1 MWVTISFYII
11 NVTSCVPKYKICFL
25 WACFYIHQGQ
35 FSRGNETFSV
45 IGYISRVL
53 RKLIQLHVANFNFKH
68 NFALWIKN
76 LFFGGISYCSNH
88 VDIQHHIPYW
98 MVIMTYYCLMLVKVL
113 CPDSYELYTHV
124 ELICLLHNC
133 MIKQYAYIRIVFS
146 MYRFI
151 REISENYFYIDLS

>member
-1 MWVTISFYII
+1 MWSISILNITLHYG
-11 NVTSCVPKYKICFL
+11 SK
-25 WACFYIHQGQ
+25 
-35 FSRGNETFSV
+35 TFS
-45 IGYISRVL
+45 L
-53 RKLIQLHVANFNFKH
+53 EA
-68 NFALWIKN
+68 
-76 LFFGGISYCSNH
+76 SYCSND

-151 REISENYFYIDLS
+151 RQISENYFYVDLSYVLQVLQKFIYL

>member
-1 MWVTISFYII
+1 MRIGT
-11 NVTSCVPKYKICFL
+11 KIPNLFL
-25 WACFYIHQGQ
+25 WACFYIHQGK
-35 FSRGNETFSV
+35 FFRGNETFSV

-53 RKLIQLHVANFNFKH
+53 RKFIQLHVVNFNFKH

-76 LFFGGISYCSNH
+76 LFFGGILLFKLCWYTTSYTLLDGYNDLLRFNTCQSP
-88 VDIQHHIPYW
+88 VPA
-98 MVIMTYYCLMLVKVL
+98 
-113 CPDSYELYTHV
+113 DSYELYTHV

-151 REISENYFYIDLS
+151 RQISENYFYVDLS

>member
-1 MWVTISFYII
+1 MRIGT
-11 NVTSCVPKYKICFL
+11 KIPNLFL
-25 WACFYIHQGQ
+25 WACFYIHQGK
-35 FSRGNETFSV
+35 FFRGNETFSV

-68 NFALWIKN
+68 NFALWVKN
-76 LFFGGISYCSNH
+76 LFFGGILLFKWCWYTTSYTLLDGYN
-88 VDIQHHIPYW
+88 D
-98 MVIMTYYCLMLVKVL
+98 LLLVKVL

-146 MYRFI
+146 MYSFI
-151 REISENYFYIDLS
+151 RMITENYFYIDLS

>member
-1 MWVTISFYII
+1 MRIGTKI
-11 NVTSCVPKYKICFL
+11 PKLFL
-25 WACFYIHQGQ
+25 WACFYIHQGK
-35 FSRGNETFSV
+35 FFRGNETFSV

-76 LFFGGISYCSNH
+76 LFFGGISLFKSCWYTTSYTLLDGYN
-88 VDIQHHIPYW
+88 D
-98 MVIMTYYCLMLVKVL
+98 LLLVKVL

-151 REISENYFYIDLS
+151 RQITENYFYIDLS

>member
-1 MWVTISFYII
+1 MWSISILNITLHYG
-11 NVTSCVPKYKICFL
+11 SK
-25 WACFYIHQGQ
+25 
-35 FSRGNETFSV
+35 TFS
-45 IGYISRVL
+45 L
-53 RKLIQLHVANFNFKH
+53 EA
-68 NFALWIKN
+68 
-76 LFFGGISYCSNH
+76 SYCSNY

-98 MVIMTYYCLMLVKVL
+98 MVIMTYYCLILVKVL

-151 REISENYFYIDLS
+151 RQISENYFYVDLSYVLQVLQKFIYL